1 MAESADPLGDLI
13 HRLSELGVLRLEHE
27 MQRVE
32 HGPGDVPMVVVGLQ
46 IERVAV
52 GQEAG
57 ETVGYGSAA
66 AVIDSNVNGHGGW
79 PFCKFAH
86 ALENHDGKQDKRQ
99 FAPTR
104 SQPNLE

>member
-13 HRLSELGVLRLEHE
+13 HGLGELGVLRLEHE

-32 HGPGDVPMVVVGLQ
+32 HGPGDVPMIIVGLQ

-57 ETVGYGSAA
+57 ETVGDGSAA
-66 AVIDSNVNGHGGW
+66 AVVDSNVNGHGVGLS
-79 PFCKFAH
+79 AS
-86 ALENHDGKQDKRQ
+86 LR
-99 FAPTR
+99 TR
-104 SQPNLE
+104 WRTTTANRTIANSLQRGATLI

>member
-13 HRLSELGVLRLEHE
+13 HGLSELGVLRLEHE

-32 HGPGDVPMVVVGLQ
+32 HGPGDVPMIIVGLQ

-57 ETVGYGSAA
+57 ETVGDGSAA
-66 AVIDSNVNGHGGW
+66 AIVDSNVNGHGGW

-86 ALENHDGKQDKRQ
+86 ALGHN
-99 FAPTR
+99 AATR
-104 SQPNLE
+104 TTAHSSHR